1 MTNVTISDLKA
12 IFNAASCRNGAVHCR
27 RAAMVG
33 DRKERRV
40 IAHTD
45 KQKTSPL
52 REAAGPTDP
61 NQVAA
66 RVRRA
71 VRTEDLSEEE
81 IAAVEASEVG
91 RGFEHLDAE
100 LDPAGA
106 SVVDIGIDFGR
117 KLRARG
123 DAAKGRPADKAFR
136 DSLFDDS

>member
-1 MTNVTISDLKA
+1 MWLRAEMARVT
-12 IFNAASCRNGAVHCR
+12 CR
-27 RAAMVG
+27 RAAIVG

-40 IAHTD
+40 MARTD

-52 REAAGPTDP
+52 REAAG

-66 RVRRA
+66 RDRRA
-71 VRTEDLSEEE
+71 VRTEDLSEEQ
-81 IAAVEASEVG
+81 IAAVEASEMG
-91 RGFEHLDAE
+91 PGFEHLDAE

-106 SVVDIGIDFGR
+106 SAVDVAVDFGR

-123 DAAKGRPADKAFR
+123 DAAKGRPADKGFR

>member
-1 MTNVTISDLKA
+1 MAGHTEQKSD
-12 IFNAASCRNGAVHCR
+12 AAA
-27 RAAMVG
+27 
-33 DRKERRV
+33 
-40 IAHTD
+40 
-45 KQKTSPL
+45 

-61 NQVAA
+61 NQVAT
-66 RVRRA
+66 RDRRA

-81 IAAVEASEVG
+81 IAAVEASETG
-91 RGFEHLDAE
+91 PGFEHLDAE

-106 SVVDIGIDFGR
+106 SVVDVAVDFGR